1 MRSGPNMLRRTIPA
15 SFLASF
21 FANFFVSLLASLFAS
36 LAVTLWSP
44 GSFGV
49 VAQTA
54 PSQDAGTRGAKPL
67 AVLELF
73 TSQGCSSCPAADALF
88 VEMARDPN
96 LLVLTL
102 PVDYW
107 DYLGWKD
114 TLAHAAFSQR
124 QRAYAKR
131 RGDGQIYT
139 PQAVIDGIAH
149 AVGSDRRAM
158 DQIVATHQENSF
170 PLDVSVSEAA
180 GQIRIS
186 LSGKARPGS
195 IWVLPVARARTVA
208 IQRGENRGRE
218 VAYANVVRGLMRVG
232 DWRGEAMTLELPK
245 TLVSQADADT
255 YAVLVHSE
263 DGKIGRIIGA
273 AKAPRF

>member
-1 MRSGPNMLRRTIPA
+1 MQFGPNMLRRTI
-15 SFLASF
+15 
-21 FANFFVSLLASLFAS
+21 LASLLAS
-36 LAVTLWSP
+36 LAVTLWSL

-49 VAQTA
+49 MAQTA
-54 PSQDAGTRGAKPL
+54 PPQDARTEGAKPR

-139 PQAVIDGIAH
+139 PQAVIDGVAH

-158 DQIVATHQENSF
+158 DQIV
-170 PLDVSVSEAA
+170 VSEAA

-186 LSGKARPGS
+186 LSGQARPGS
-195 IWVLPVARARTVA
+195 IWVLPVARARAVS

-232 DWRGEAMTLELPK
+232 DWRGEPMTLELPK

>member
-1 MRSGPNMLRRTIPA
+1 MQSGPNMLRRMT
-15 SFLASF
+15 L
-21 FANFFVSLLASLFAS
+21 AS
-36 LAVTLWSP
+36 LAVMLWSLGGI
-44 GSFGV
+44 GSV
-49 VAQTA
+49 MAQTA
-54 PSQDAGTRGAKPL
+54 TAPDSASSGKPR

-88 VEMARDPN
+88 VEMARDPG

-139 PQAVIDGIAH
+139 PQAVIDGVAH

-158 DQIVATHQENSF
+158 DQIIAAHQANSF
-170 PLDVSVSEAA
+170 PLDVTVSEAA

-186 LSGKARPGS
+186 LSGQARPGS
-195 IWVLPVARARTVA
+195 IWVLPVARARAVS

-232 DWRGEAMTLELPK
+232 DWRGEPMTLELPV

-273 AKAPRF
+273 SKAPRF